1 MRIVLH
7 WNLEDDSYKT
17 KNKIYLFICFVLF
30 VCFYVVFVCLCLMIN
45 GLIHC
50 IGVNDNDWVQLWGM
64 RICL

>member
-1 MRIVLH
+1 MILRRQ
-7 WNLEDDSYKT
+7 

-45 GLIHC
+45 VLIHC
-50 IGVNDNDWVQLWGM
+50 IGVNDYDWLQLWGM